1 MLNTYDYVSMAVIF
15 GWLLTSMI
23 FSVLVYLWGTDL
35 CLICP
40 EQRFQEFY
48 KPFIWVIRF
57 VALGVSIW
65 MIVTTDIVNLGILNF
80 WNLPLMLLNLSRIYC
95 LIALIFIILTLF
107 FVMTMCS
114 AVEQTC
120 KQMTIFKYEKLRV
133 QAKKILVLASIVLFL
148 SIIIQAC
155 GVSGEIFLYLWRIS
169 IIVYFAGL
177 IIRVLSEQCGVSI
190 DAENN
195 RLHVRK
201 FWKKT
206 DIDLENANI
215 IHKPTEQDNR
225 WIIGWSGNEYEFL
238 VEKTDLLKIVSALDD
253 YSNTTEGEKQLQRN
267 NEAFSIVLHIG
278 KNILVL
284 GYLAIVF
291 GLAFLPLIYALYK
304 MSGEMVLVYIFSPVV
319 IVIVSLGIFMLLKY
333 YKYRFEADENGIYCQ
348 GLFGNKDYRWNEISA
363 EVNQYMIYF
372 KKDGVK
378 VVETEIQWAGADK
391 LLKVLKERNLCDV
404 TWNAKHES
412 M

>member
-1 MLNTYDYVSMAVIF
+1 M
-15 GWLLTSMI
+15 
-23 FSVLVYLWGTDL
+23 
-35 CLICP
+35 
-40 EQRFQEFY
+40 
-48 KPFIWVIRF
+48 
-57 VALGVSIW
+57 
-65 MIVTTDIVNLGILNF
+65 
-80 WNLPLMLLNLSRIYC
+80 
-95 LIALIFIILTLF
+95 F
-107 FVMTMCS
+107 F
-114 AVEQTC
+114 
-120 KQMTIFKYEKLRV
+120 R
-133 QAKKILVLASIVLFL
+133 
-148 SIIIQAC
+148 
-155 GVSGEIFLYLWRIS
+155 
-169 IIVYFAGL
+169 
-177 IIRVLSEQCGVSI
+177 
-190 DAENN
+190 
-195 RLHVRK
+195 
-201 FWKKT
+201 
-206 DIDLENANI
+206 
-215 IHKPTEQDNR
+215 
-225 WIIGWSGNEYEFL
+225 
-238 VEKTDLLKIVSALDD
+238 
-253 YSNTTEGEKQLQRN
+253 
-267 NEAFSIVLHIG
+267 G